1 MIAYIRSRKTG
12 FLLLLMAVL
21 LLFPL
26 AFQGNNYVLRIAINI
41 LLYTILGTSLN
52 MINGYSGQFNIG
64 QAGFYCIGAYTAG
77 ILSTRYGL
85 GFWTCLPISGLMA
98 SAASLLLGIPT
109 ARLKG
114 IFLAMT
120 TLGFSE
126 IVRLIVLN
134 AGEFTRGPMGIPGI
148 PVPTVLGYK
157 LSTNFHLYYLV
168 LFLTVVTI
176 FVCMRVLDSRIGR
189 AWVAIREDEL
199 AARAMGIPTVRYKVY
214 NLMFATFWAG
224 IAGCFYAFL
233 SSFISA
239 DSFILDEGFAIMSM
253 VLVGGMG
260 SMVGPPVGSLILIV
274 IPEIFRFLAEYRLII
289 YGAAILITMHLRPQ
303 GIFGGDILSQPA
315 KAKDNDDAA
324 EKDEF
329 ALQDPNK
336 ALAVREDGI

>member
-1 MIAYIRSRKTG
+1 MIRHIHAHKYFYLG
-12 FLLLLMAVL
+12 VLFVLL

-26 AFQGNNYVLRIAINI
+26 PVRGNSYILRIAINI

-64 QAGFYCIGAYTAG
+64 QAGFYCIGAYTAA
-77 ILSTRYGL
+77 ILSTRHGF
-85 GFWTCLPISGLMA
+85 GFWACLPISGLMA

-134 AGEFTRGPMGIPGI
+134 AGSFTRGPMGIPGI
-148 PVPTVLGYK
+148 PVPTVFGYP
-157 LSTNFHLYYLV
+157 LSNNFQMYYLI
-168 LFLTVVTI
+168 LFLASITI
-176 FVCMRVLDSRIGR
+176 FVCMRVLNSRIGR

-199 AARAMGIPTVRYKVY
+199 AARAMGIPTIRYKIY
-214 NLMFATFWAG
+214 NLAFGTFWAG
-224 IAGCFYAFL
+224 VAGCYYAFL

-260 SMVGPPVGSLILIV
+260 SMVGPPVGAFILII
-274 IPEIFRFLAEYRLII
+274 IPEVFRFLAQYRLII

-303 GIFGGDILSQPA
+303 GIFGGGALDLPTRTND
-315 KAKDNDDAA
+315 KDEE
-324 EKDEF
+324 EKDTF
-329 ALQDPNK
+329 SLDPGEEGV
-336 ALAVREDGI
+336 LAGEQVR